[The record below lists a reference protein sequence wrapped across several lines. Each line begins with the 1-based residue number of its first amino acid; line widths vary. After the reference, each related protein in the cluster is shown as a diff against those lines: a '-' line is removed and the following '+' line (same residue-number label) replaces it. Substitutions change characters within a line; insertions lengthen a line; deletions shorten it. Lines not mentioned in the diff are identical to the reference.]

1 MAAYAVAPSSCQARS
16 AAALAVDFPINDNG
30 SCVRRDHEKN
40 QNMTEDSPA
49 QPVDENHLIA
59 ERRAK
64 LSALRAQGIAF
75 PNDFRRTDDAQ
86 ELQEAYADAG
96 RWSGEAL
103 EAEGRRVAVAGRL
116 LAKRVMGKAAFAQI
130 QDVSGRIQLFLQ
142 STTLGDAY
150 DAFKGWDIG
159 DIVAAEGTL
168 MRTKTGELSVKAD
181 RLRLLT
187 KSLRPLP
194 DKWHGLSDV
203 EQRYRQR
210 YVDLIVTPEA
220 RHVFVQRSRIIG
232 SMRRWLDA
240 RRFLEVET
248 PMMHYI
254 AGGATA
260 KPFTTHHNALGLDL
274 YLRVA
279 PELYLKRLVVGGF
292 ERVYEI
298 NRNFRNEGVSTRHNP
313 EFTMLELY
321 EAYATYDE
329 IMDLTEE
336 MIRHVAGEVLGRTAL
351 AWEGSDID
359 LGPAF
364 RRWKMED
371 AVRELNPSIS
381 AADCRDRA
389 ALARHC
395 DDLGIHVKP
404 SYGWGKLLLEIF
416 EKTVESGLVQPT
428 FITHYP
434 VEVSPLARESDTEPG
449 ITDRFEL
456 FVGGRELAN
465 GFSELN
471 DPEDQAARFR
481 AQVEAKAG
489 GDEEAM
495 HYDEDYIR
503 ALEVGLPPTGG
514 LGVGIDR
521 LVMLLTDS
529 ASIRDVLLFPY
540 MRPTTGS

>member
-1 MAAYAVAPSSCQARS
+1 
-16 AAALAVDFPINDNG
+16 
-30 SCVRRDHEKN
+30 
-40 QNMTEDSPA
+40 MTE
-49 QPVDENHLIA
+49 DENHLIA

-64 LSALRAQGIAF
+64 LAELRGQGIAY
-75 PNDFRRTDDAQ
+75 PNDFRRVDHAGD
-86 ELQEAYADAG
+86 LQAEYADAEEFG
-96 RWSGEAL
+96 DRKVAL
-103 EAEGRRVAVAGRL
+103 AGRL
-116 LAKRVMGKAAFAQI
+116 LAKRVMGKAAFAQV

-142 STTLGDAY
+142 STALGEAY
-150 DAFKGWDIG
+150 DAFKGWDVG

-168 MRTKTGELSVKAD
+168 MRTKTGEHSIKVET
-181 RLRLLT
+181 LRLLV

-220 RHVFVQRSRIIG
+220 REVFVKRSRIVAAI
-232 SMRRWLDA
+232 RRWLDA

-248 PMMHYI
+248 PMMHYL

-260 KPFTTHHNALGLDL
+260 KPFTTHHNALDLDL
-274 YLRVA
+274 FLRVA

-321 EAYATYDE
+321 EAYATYE
-329 IMDLTEE
+329 HVMDLTEAV
-336 MIRHVAGEVLGRTAL
+336 IRDVAIEVAGTAQL
-351 AWEGSDID
+351 HWDGEAID
-359 LGPAF
+359 LGPRF
-364 RRWKMED
+364 RRWKLEE
-371 AVRELNPSIS
+371 AVRELNPTITV
-381 AADCRDRA
+381 ADCRDRD
-389 ALARHC
+389 ALAAHC
-395 DDLGIHVKP
+395 ARLGVHAKP
-404 SYGWGKLLLEIF
+404 GYGWGKLLLEIF
-416 EKTVESGLVQPT
+416 EKTVETGLVQPT

-456 FVGGRELAN
+456 FVGGKELAN

-481 AQVEAKAG
+481 AQVAAKAG
-489 GDEEAM
+489 GDDEAM
-495 HYDEDYIR
+495 HYDADYIR
-503 ALEVGLPPTGG
+503 ALEVGMPPTGG

-529 ASIRDVLLFPY
+529 DSIRDVLLFPY
-540 MRPTTGS
+540 MRPEQGG